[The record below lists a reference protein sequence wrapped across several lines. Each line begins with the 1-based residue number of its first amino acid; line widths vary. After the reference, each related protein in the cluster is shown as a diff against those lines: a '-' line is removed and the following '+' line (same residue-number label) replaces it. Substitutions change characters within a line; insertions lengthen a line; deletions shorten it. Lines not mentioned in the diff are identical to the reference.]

1 MTPLCTHCGDPL
13 IPWRALDRV
22 PFGEGA
28 VKDQRLYGCV
38 PCRRM
43 YRVTVT
49 VWRTGAA
56 EHLPAADGWRQLA
69 ARPTPTDAP
78 DEVDPAVQLAAA
90 AQLLGPLVDV
100 ARFDLARLVAGWWNT
115 TDGPRSATVAVDA
128 LPGLNWRTAGRAID
142 DAAALGLVDLTAR
155 PATKRPRAPGGGR
168 TEAPVAGRYVCDE
181 CGHNA
186 RTARGL
192 GSHRLTHR
200 NVVCDCGWAGTAA
213 EHRAHIRWHCPNRT
227 GRLL

>member
-1 MTPLCTHCGDPL
+1 MTPLCTSCGRAL
-13 IPWRALDRV
+13 TYWRAIDRV
-22 PFGEGA
+22 PVDRGA
-28 VKDQRLYGCV
+28 VKDARLYGCV

-43 YRVTVT
+43 YRVTMT
-49 VWRTGAA
+49 AWHTGAA
-56 EHLPAADGWRQLA
+56 EHRPTAADWRELA
-69 ARPTPTDAP
+69 RRATPEP
-78 DEVDPAVQLAAA
+78 EVEPSPADRLADAVQM
-90 AQLLGPLVDV
+90 LGPVVDV
-100 ARFDLARLVAGWWNT
+100 DRLRVAQLVAGWWNT
-115 TDGPRSATVAVDA
+115 TDGPRNAKAAVDA

-142 DAAALGLVDLTAR
+142 DAAALALIDLTAR

-168 TEAPVAGRYVCDE
+168 TEAPVAGRYVCDD